1 MPIPFAVIVAAAEI
15 AAKLYTEEQR
25 RKEASQQDAKM
36 LAGFARLLSANN
48 DVLVKQLAASV
59 KALLNQEKLDDC
71 SNKLSTLSVF
81 MEEFSNNPQDQDK
94 LSLVE
99 QQCQFVLDILDDE
112 DLQIPGVRTYMGV
125 ASLRISSL
133 LLKSNYQ
140 SGDLDNARTLA
151 PHYQERCHPSQSQTR
166 GLDGAEQCVVT
177 ARRSRLMSEGG

>member
-99 QQCQFVLDILDDE
+99 
-112 DLQIPGVRTYMGV
+112 
-125 ASLRISSL
+125 
-133 LLKSNYQ
+133 
-140 SGDLDNARTLA
+140 
-151 PHYQERCHPSQSQTR
+151 
-166 GLDGAEQCVVT
+166 
-177 ARRSRLMSEGG
+177 